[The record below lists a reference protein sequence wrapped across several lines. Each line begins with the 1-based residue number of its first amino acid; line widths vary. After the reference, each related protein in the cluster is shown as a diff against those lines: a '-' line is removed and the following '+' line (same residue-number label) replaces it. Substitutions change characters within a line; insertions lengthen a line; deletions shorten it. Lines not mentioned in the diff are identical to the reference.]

1 MILWTIQSKKAYE
14 SLCENGVLIAS
25 KNHAIFEPAF
35 ESAYKWLADQM
46 KIRIGVPPEGVIYPI
61 WAWYQWEGKRKR
73 PDMRSH
79 NVTDTPGETIVLLT
93 IDVPEDEV
101 LLSDFDLWHFVLM
114 GACIEDEISD
124 REYSKDEIIE
134 SWNKIFDYENPVCG
148 DGPLGLSTQ
157 ATMWQ
162 VKKEWVKKAEFFKAR

>member
-1 MILWTIQSKKAYE
+1 MILWTIQSIKAYK
-14 SLCENGVLIAS
+14 SLCENGVLIAGED
-25 KNHAIFEPAF
+25 HAIFESSWDA
-35 ESAYKWLADQM
+35 AYKWLADQM

-79 NVTDTPGETIVLLT
+79 NVTDTPGKTIVLLT

-101 LLSDFDLWHFVLM
+101 LLSDFDLWHFVLT

-124 REYSKDEIIE
+124 GEYSKDEIIE
-134 SWNKIFDYENPVCG
+134 SWNKIFNYEDLVCG
-148 DGPLGLSTQ
+148 NDSTGLSTQ